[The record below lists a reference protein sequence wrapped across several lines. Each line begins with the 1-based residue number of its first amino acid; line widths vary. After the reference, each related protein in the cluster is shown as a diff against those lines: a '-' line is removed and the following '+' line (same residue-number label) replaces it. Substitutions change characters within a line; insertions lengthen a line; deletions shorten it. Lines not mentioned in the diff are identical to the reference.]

1 MSLNI
6 LWSFVPANEFQI
18 LMITLRKNI
27 TFDNSK
33 IRNRKNVAWITME
46 ETDLCQPVTYEE
58 NGSCSSVFKEKN
70 KWKNND
76 KNEIEFY
83 VARILP
89 TWGSILVIYVSI
101 CRMLTSISKIAINTE
116 SHVNMGDVCDPDRPF
131 LLTFST
137 PCISEKCMKIKVIRP
152 S

>member
-1 MSLNI
+1 
-6 LWSFVPANEFQI
+6 
-18 LMITLRKNI
+18 
-27 TFDNSK
+27 
-33 IRNRKNVAWITME
+33 ME

-101 CRMLTSISKIAINTE
+101 CRMLTSISKIA
-116 SHVNMGDVCDPDRPF
+116 V
-131 LLTFST
+131 LQ
-137 PCISEKCMKIKVIRP
+137 KVT
-152 S
+152 

>member
-1 MSLNI
+1 
-6 LWSFVPANEFQI
+6 
-18 LMITLRKNI
+18 
-27 TFDNSK
+27 
-33 IRNRKNVAWITME
+33 ME

-89 TWGSILVIYVSI
+89 T
-101 CRMLTSISKIAINTE
+101 
-116 SHVNMGDVCDPDRPF
+116 
-131 LLTFST
+131 
-137 PCISEKCMKIKVIRP
+137 
-152 S
+152 